1 MISGKI
7 DKVLKLGALLL
18 DDFRVL
24 LFLSTDSLHRVDD
37 EEALWD
43 ICASMSGEPVVGED

>member
-1 MISGKI
+1 MITREI

-18 DDFRVL
+18 DDIRIL

-37 EEALWD
+37 EKALWD
-43 ICASMSGEPVVGED
+43 I